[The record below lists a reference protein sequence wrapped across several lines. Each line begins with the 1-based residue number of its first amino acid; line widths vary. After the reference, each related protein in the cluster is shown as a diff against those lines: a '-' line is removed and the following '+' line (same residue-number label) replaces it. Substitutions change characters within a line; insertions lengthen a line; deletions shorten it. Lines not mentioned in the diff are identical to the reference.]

1 MVWGTRRGNTMWER
15 LDRAVTTADWI
26 DIFPATKVVH
36 LECGSSDHKPL
47 IIQLK
52 GIQIKQQKRWRFE
65 RMWLEGARCSEVV
78 DLAWRRNFP
87 GNLLVQVEGKIKE
100 FQVKLKQWS

>member
-1 MVWGTRRGNTMWER
+1 MVWGTGRGNTMWER
-15 LDRAVTTADWI
+15 LDRAVTIADWI

-52 GIQIKQQKRWRFE
+52 GI
-65 RMWLEGARCSEVV
+65 
-78 DLAWRRNFP
+78 
-87 GNLLVQVEGKIKE
+87 
-100 FQVKLKQWS
+100 